1 MHEQSASAS
10 ELPVR
15 RVELDVHQLVPAAF
29 APFGQVIAPTP
40 SGKDYGEDDAQL
52 EIGRG
57 IPRFYIL
64 TLQWRPLVFRSITR
78 HLDVT
83 QCLASVGGH
92 PWLVAVAPPNAPDD
106 AEAAVE
112 IDKIM
117 AFQVPGN
124 FGIKLHRSAWH
135 AGPFFDQ
142 ESADFFNLE
151 LHDTN
156 KKDHFSCHLDKTFG
170 IEMTFKS

>member
-1 MHEQSASAS
+1 MHEPLASAS

-15 RVELDVHQLVPAAF
+15 RVEHDVHPLLPATF

-40 SGKDYGEDDAQL
+40 SGREYGADDAQL

-83 QCLASVGGH
+83 QCLASSGGR

-112 IDKIM
+112 VDKIM

-124 FGIKLHRSAWH
+124 LGIKLHRGAWH
-135 AGPFFDQ
+135 ASVRCAECEAPLAGP
-142 ESADFFNLE
+142 ADDWKFPV
-151 LHDTN
+151 
-156 KKDHFSCHLDKTFG
+156 KKMSRKPRTVKPVD
-170 IEMTFKS
+170 